1 LEVFNTQQTPVTIQQ
16 QQQPSPQQP
25 LGQYN
30 RHLVAT
36 RLSELPGVSPAL
48 AIQAGNAVQQHV
60 LQRTARRRLRLF
72 LRKRDEIWDS
82 STTNNNSGMTFKNGN
97 AMMNEKDAS
106 SILTIN
112 TPNDLNQVIQLL
124 LEKGLTGT
132 DICTIFSH
140 TPSVALMR
148 PTAVTTRDRQE
159 DETREEEENNTLDST
174 VTRAFTDLLSNS
186 LKLRKYDAR
195 KVSTLLVMT
204 RYSYVLAR
212 LTHTLTLVYHIHTQV
227 LRNCPGLLT
236 VKGSKNAQHVV
247 TLLSNI
253 GVSTTSLAR
262 DKNAL
267 PVLLSRSPAALFRLV
282 AFLSSDAVR
291 MNIQTIGPLLRR
303 ADCAPLLNAVAPV
316 PRLQP
321 EDNFVVTKNG
331 ENEWSWKT
339 TSQEE
344 KRKQI
349 NNVYRQMSITAWTL
363 RHEIGTKDLGKVIAA
378 YPSVLL
384 LDAETKILPTA
395 SYLMNDLGIWQ
406 DDLPRVLQLYPV
418 LLGMDVEDMKKI
430 VNYLLSLEVSQEN
443 LASIFRAFPSLFQLD
458 IEKDMEPVIQF
469 LRDIGI
475 TNVGR
480 FIT

>member
-1 LEVFNTQQTPVTIQQ
+1 
-16 QQQPSPQQP
+16 
-25 LGQYN
+25 
-30 RHLVAT
+30 
-36 RLSELPGVSPAL
+36 
-48 AIQAGNAVQQHV
+48 
-60 LQRTARRRLRLF
+60 
-72 LRKRDEIWDS
+72 
-82 STTNNNSGMTFKNGN
+82 M
-97 AMMNEKDAS
+97 
-106 SILTIN
+106 
-112 TPNDLNQVIQLL
+112 
-124 LEKGLTGT
+124 
-132 DICTIFSH
+132 
-140 TPSVALMR
+140 
-148 PTAVTTRDRQE
+148 
-159 DETREEEENNTLDST
+159 
-174 VTRAFTDLLSNS
+174 
-186 LKLRKYDAR
+186 
-195 KVSTLLVMT
+195 
-204 RYSYVLAR
+204 
-212 LTHTLTLVYHIHTQV
+212 
-227 LRNCPGLLT
+227 
-236 VKGSKNAQHVV
+236 
-247 TLLSNI
+247 